1 MSRLIWEREQEGPA
15 AGGISTGRGAE
26 VLFCM
31 NKKSVPSIGG
41 TITVRDMPKYG
52 HRPAGQNSSHRCSLP
67 LLRYPPCPEQRVFYV
82 LILNSNFEETV
93 QSVLQARLHEL
104 HFSYG
109 SNKRTYD
116 LGNTM
121 AYFYAYQMHRDLRQ
135 IKNLLIGG
143 KKRDDLIS
151 QSFHF
156 GIYSQTKNGKMK
168 PPPELFG

>member
-1 MSRLIWEREQEGPA
+1 M
-15 AGGISTGRGAE
+15 
-26 VLFCM
+26 
-31 NKKSVPSIGG
+31 
-41 TITVRDMPKYG
+41 
-52 HRPAGQNSSHRCSLP
+52 
-67 LLRYPPCPEQRVFYV
+67 
-82 LILNSNFEETV
+82 
-93 QSVLQARLHEL
+93 QARQPEL
-104 HFSYG
+104 HYSYG